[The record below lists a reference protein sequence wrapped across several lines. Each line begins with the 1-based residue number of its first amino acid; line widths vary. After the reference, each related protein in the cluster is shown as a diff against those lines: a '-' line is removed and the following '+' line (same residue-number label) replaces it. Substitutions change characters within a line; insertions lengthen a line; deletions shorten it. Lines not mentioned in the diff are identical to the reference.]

1 MILKSQEVA
10 LWNGKYGY
18 MMATNINVPSH
29 FEHNFSIACD
39 KFIGAILPDL
49 SKTFD

>member
-1 MILKSQEVA
+1 
-10 LWNGKYGY
+10 

-39 KFIGAILPDL
+39 KFIGAILLDL
-49 SKTFD
+49 SKSVMAMVQ